1 MLEKNVLPCARQ
13 LGSRGDGRRRQQHAS
28 GDKAYRTSKAGARS
42 PKRDRHISSPVDSG
56 ESPDIAQASVSGKC
70 YDGGESDRIVTRL
83 LIADESH
90 VVRHG
95 LRAML
100 EARPNWEVVAD
111 AADGKEAILKAFE
124 TKPDIAVI
132 DYLLPLVNGVEVT
145 RQIRARLRKTEV
157 LVFANDDS
165 EALIAAPLKAGAR
178 GYLTT
183 SEVQRYL
190 IEAIESLAIHKP
202 FFTASINQILLESF
216 LAKTTFNTLEPGT
229 RCPAANH
236 RRTLE

>member
-1 MLEKNVLPCARQ
+1 
-13 LGSRGDGRRRQQHAS
+13 
-28 GDKAYRTSKAGARS
+28 
-42 PKRDRHISSPVDSG
+42 
-56 ESPDIAQASVSGKC
+56 
-70 YDGGESDRIVTRL
+70 
-83 LIADESH
+83 
-90 VVRHG
+90 
-95 LRAML
+95 ML

-165 EALIAAPLKAGAR
+165 EALIAAQLKAGAR
-178 GYLTT
+178 GYLTR